1 MSQRNQKRNLKMKHE
16 NGKMTQQNLM
26 GGSKS
31 NPRGKFIGINAFI
44 KKQRSQPNFISWVGW
59 EIEPKVGRK
68 EQ

>member
-1 MSQRNQKRNLKMKHE
+1 
-16 NGKMTQQNLM
+16 M